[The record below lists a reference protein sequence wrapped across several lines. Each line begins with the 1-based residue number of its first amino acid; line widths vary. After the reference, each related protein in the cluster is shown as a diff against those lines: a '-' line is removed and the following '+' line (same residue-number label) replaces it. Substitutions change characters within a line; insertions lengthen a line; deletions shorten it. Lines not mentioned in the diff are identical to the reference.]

1 MLSATLAAA
10 APLASEL
17 RQQLDQPANP
27 VKNPFRRIFPQM
39 ANDNTLPQDD
49 NLTADPAH
57 TAGEMADAD
66 GETTDPNLT
75 ATGASE
81 PEASRTDVELA
92 DLKDKYLRL
101 AAEFENYKRRT
112 SKERIELF
120 KTASQELMVALL
132 PVLDDFERA
141 RNATAATTDA
151 DAVRES
157 IEIIQSKL
165 NKTLQQKGLV
175 AMKAKGGDFDAEL
188 HEAITQI
195 PAPSDDLKGKIV
207 DEVEKGYYLG
217 DKVIRHAKVV
227 LGQ

>member
-1 MLSATLAAA
+1 
-10 APLASEL
+10 
-17 RQQLDQPANP
+17 
-27 VKNPFRRIFPQM
+27 M
-39 ANDNTLPQDD
+39 ADDTTLPQDD
-49 NLTADPAH
+49 NLTADPTHA
-57 TAGEMADAD
+57 AGEMAEAD
-66 GETTDPNLT
+66 GETTETENAAAEPT
-75 ATGASE
+75 AA
-81 PEASRTDVELA
+81 PHAEATRTDAELTE
-92 DLKDKYLRL
+92 LKDKYLRL

-112 SKERIELF
+112 TKERIELF

-141 RNATAATTDA
+141 RHATAATA
-151 DAVRES
+151 DANAVRDA
-157 IEIIQSKL
+157 IEIIQGKL
-165 NKTLQQKGLV
+165 NKTLQQKGLT
-175 AMKAKGGDFDAEL
+175 AMDARGGDFDPEL

>member
-1 MLSATLAAA
+1 MTDDKHMNPDEQPLDDATT
-10 APLASEL
+10 E
-17 RQQLDQPANP
+17 
-27 VKNPFRRIFPQM
+27 
-39 ANDNTLPQDD
+39 
-49 NLTADPAH
+49 H
-57 TAGEMADAD
+57 TAGEQDLAPDA
-66 GETTDPNLT
+66 
-75 ATGASE
+75 ATPEAGASE
-81 PEASRTDVELA
+81 GASRAETELA

-112 SKERIELF
+112 TKERIDLF
-120 KTASQELMVALL
+120 KTANQELMVALL

-141 RNATAATTDA
+141 RNATRDTADA

-157 IEIIQSKL
+157 IDIIQTKL
-165 NKTLQQKGLV
+165 NKTLQQKGLTP
-175 AMKAKGGDFDAEL
+175 MEAKGGAFDADL

>member
-1 MLSATLAAA
+1 
-10 APLASEL
+10 
-17 RQQLDQPANP
+17 
-27 VKNPFRRIFPQM
+27 M
-39 ANDNTLPQDD
+39 ADEHTLPHDD

-57 TAGEMADAD
+57 AAGEMADA
-66 GETTDPNLT
+66 EVEITDPDMT
-75 ATGASE
+75 ATGA
-81 PEASRTDVELA
+81 PHAEATRTDAELA

-112 SKERIELF
+112 TKERLELF

-141 RNATAATTDA
+141 RHATQDTTDA
-151 DAVRES
+151 NAVRDA
-157 IEIIQSKL
+157 IEIIQGKL
-165 NKTLQQKGLV
+165 NKTLQQKGLT
-175 AMKAKGGDFDAEL
+175 AMEAKGGDFDAEL

-195 PAPSDDLKGKIV
+195 PAPSDDLRGKVV

>member
-1 MLSATLAAA
+1 MT
-10 APLASEL
+10 
-17 RQQLDQPANP
+17 D
-27 VKNPFRRIFPQM
+27 V
-39 ANDNTLPQDD
+39 
-49 NLTADPAH
+49 
-57 TAGEMADAD
+57 D
-66 GETTDPNLT
+66 GAITDPNMT
-75 ATGASE
+75 ATGAPQAE
-81 PEASRTDVELA
+81 GTQTDAELT

-112 SKERIELF
+112 TKERIELF
-120 KTASQELMVALL
+120 KTANQELMTALL

-141 RNATAATTDA
+141 RNATQNTTDA
-151 DAVRES
+151 NAVRES
-157 IEIIQSKL
+157 IDIIQNKL
-165 NKTLQQKGLV
+165 NKTLQQKGLT
-175 AMKAKGGDFDAEL
+175 AMEAKGGDFDADL

>member
-1 MLSATLAAA
+1 
-10 APLASEL
+10 
-17 RQQLDQPANP
+17 
-27 VKNPFRRIFPQM
+27 M
-39 ANDNTLPQDD
+39 ADENTLPQDD
-49 NLTADPAH
+49 NLTAEVGN
-57 TAGEMADAD
+57 TAGEMAEAPAAD
-66 GETTDPNLT
+66 ETADPR
-75 ATGASE
+75 A
-81 PEASRTDVELA
+81 PEAPAPATADLEVSRIEAELA

-112 SKERIELF
+112 TKERIELF

-141 RNATAATTDA
+141 RNATQHTDDA
-151 DAVRES
+151 NAVRES
-157 IEIIQSKL
+157 IAIIQGKL
-165 NKTLQQKGLV
+165 NKTLQQKGLT
-175 AMKAKGGDFDAEL
+175 AMEAKGGDFDAEL

-195 PAPSDDLKGKIV
+195 PAPSEDLVGKIV

>member
-1 MLSATLAAA
+1 
-10 APLASEL
+10 
-17 RQQLDQPANP
+17 
-27 VKNPFRRIFPQM
+27 M
-39 ANDNTLPQDD
+39 ADENNLPQDD

-57 TAGEMADAD
+57 VAGEMADVE
-66 GETTDPNLT
+66 GETTDTSSAEP
-75 ATGASE
+75 AGAPAAE
-81 PEASRTDVELA
+81 GTRTDAELA
-92 DLKDKYLRL
+92 ELKDKYLRL

-120 KTASQELMVALL
+120 KTANQELMTALL

-141 RNATAATTDA
+141 RHATAATEDA
-151 DAVRES
+151 NAVRES

-165 NKTLQQKGLV
+165 NKTLQQKGLT
-175 AMKAKGGDFDAEL
+175 AMEVKGGDFDAEL

-195 PAPSDDLKGKIV
+195 PAPSDDLKGKVV

-217 DKVIRHAKVV
+217 DKVIRYAKVV